1 MSSLESEKVVTITL
15 DSNGFPVAVPE
26 SAQIKKDN
34 QKVRWCS
41 EYDFALTFDGGYSEL
56 TYNSGGNDC
65 RYRCSSGTFG
75 EIKKYKYSITINGK
89 TTDPDVDVKP

>member
-1 MSSLESEKVVTITL
+1 MSNGQSEKLVTITL
-15 DSNGFPVAVPE
+15 NSSGFPVADPE
-26 SAQIKKDN
+26 SAQIQKDN

-41 EYDFALTFDGGYSEL
+41 AYDFALTFDGGYSDL
-56 TYNSGGNDC
+56 TYNAGGSNC
-65 RYRCSSGTFG
+65 TYRCTSGTFG